1 MLSNFLKLETKGI
14 HGLSLT
20 TGGSPTEDLVV
31 LTIAKFQIDSHLSVM
46 TMVYAELHKVKL

>member
-14 HGLSLT
+14 QVLSLT
-20 TGGSPTEDLVV
+20 TGGSPTEDLAV
-31 LTIAKFQIDSHLSVM
+31 LTIVKFQIDSHLSVM